1 MHLKVY
7 NFDGHTHHPF
17 TPTCIH
23 NFLSWNCAWYIIHLL
38 LLKPWLL
45 TPWTYIASWSLHL
58 YICMFIQKMIFII
71 FIITFLGSE
80 LDTTLFAH
88 LNRFNFFIDEIGYLI
103 RRHNF
108 WTNNFYLTLYEY
120 FRTMLLTKYNSYI
133 FTVASAN
140 KLKHFS
146 WCKYSIY

>member
-1 MHLKVY
+1 MVH
-7 NFDGHTHHPF
+7 NPF
-17 TPTCIH
+17 VVTQTLTSNPLNIYC
-23 NFLSWNCAWYIIHLL
+23 FLI
-38 LLKPWLL
+38 
-45 TPWTYIASWSLHL
+45 TSLI

-146 WCKYSIY
+146 